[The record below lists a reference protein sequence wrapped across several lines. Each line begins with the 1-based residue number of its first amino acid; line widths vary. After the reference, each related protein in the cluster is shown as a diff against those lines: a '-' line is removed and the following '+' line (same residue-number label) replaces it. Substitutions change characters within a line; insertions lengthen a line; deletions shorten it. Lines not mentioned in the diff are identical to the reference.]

1 MVGFPNARSV
11 VVRLL
16 GSCAFLILVAVAPG
30 CSDTT
35 TTATVTA
42 ALSNVTLSTSTVVG
56 GTNVVGTV
64 ALTAIAP
71 TGGAAVTLTS
81 SSASAVVPSAV
92 TILAGSTSQSFTIAT
107 TAAAATAT
115 ITATYLTTSQTAA
128 LTVTVVTVPVLQSL
142 VLSSGVTAGGAP
154 LQGTVT
160 LTAPAP
166 AGGLTIALSSN
177 SSLAHV
183 PASVTIPSGN
193 ISQTFQVDTTGGPSP
208 VLATVIANYGGVTQT
223 AGFTIGVIALSVPV
237 ASVPGGLAVTGTV
250 SLPSPAPD
258 AGAVVALSSNSPSAI
273 VPSTVIVPPGATSQ
287 TFTINTTNA
296 PPTTTAAI
304 TASYAGASQSATL
317 TVVAYPSVVAMSCS
331 PTTPSGGAT
340 VQCTG
345 TLSGPSPAQGWKL
358 LGASSDP
365 SVTVPAIMVPPS
377 STTFQFAMTTTVV
390 TVLTTVT
397 VQLYDAQSGLPLWGQ
412 AISVTP

>member
-1 MVGFPNARSV
+1 MVGFPRFHPV
-11 VVRLL
+11 VVR
-16 GSCAFLILVAVAPG
+16 AFAACTLAALVVVVPG

-35 TTATVTA
+35 TAATVTA
-42 ALSNVTLSTSTVVG
+42 ALSNITLSTSTVVG
-56 GTNVVGTV
+56 GTSVVGTV

-81 SSASAVVPSAV
+81 SSAAAVVPSAV
-92 TILAGSTSQSFTIAT
+92 TIPAGSTSLSFAIT
-107 TAAAATAT
+107 TTPVAATDT
-115 ITATYLTTSQTAA
+115 ITATYLATSQAA
-128 LTVTVVTVPVLQSL
+128 TLTVTVVTVPVLQSL

-166 AGGLTIALSSN
+166 AGGLTISLSSN
-177 SSLAHV
+177 NALAHV

-193 ISQTFQVDTTGGPSP
+193 ISQTFQIDTTGGPSP
-208 VLATVIANYGGVTQT
+208 VLATIIANYGGVTQT

-237 ASVPGGLAVTGTV
+237 ASVPGGLAVTGTI
-250 SLPSPAPD
+250 SLPAPAPGGGT
-258 AGAVVALSSNSPSAI
+258 AVALSSNSPSAS
-273 VPSTVIVPPGATSQ
+273 VPSTVIVAPGATSQ
-287 TFTINTTNA
+287 TFTINTANA
-296 PPTTTAAI
+296 PPTTTATI
-304 TASYAGASQSATL
+304 TASYSGASQSATL
-317 TVVAYPSVVAMSCS
+317 TVVAYPSILVVSCS

-345 TLSGPSPAQGWKL
+345 TLSGPSPPQGWKL

-365 SVTVPAIMVPPS
+365 SVTVPAITVPPS
-377 STTFQFAMTTTVV
+377 STTFQFAMTTTAV

>member
-1 MVGFPNARSV
+1 MFLALVGFTSGCNTTNTPTTV
-11 VVRLL
+11 V
-16 GSCAFLILVAVAPG
+16 
-30 CSDTT
+30 
-35 TTATVTA
+35 A
-42 ALSNVTLSTSTVVG
+42 ALSNVTLSTASVVG
-56 GTNVVGTV
+56 GTTVVGTV

-71 TGGAAVTLTS
+71 TGGAAITLAS
-81 SSASAVVPSAV
+81 SSTSAVVPAAL
-92 TILAGSTSQSFTIAT
+92 TIPAGSTSQSFPISTIPAV
-107 TAAAATAT
+107 ATAT
-115 ITATYLTTSQTAA
+115 ITATYLTTSQTAT

-154 LQGTVT
+154 VQGTVT

-166 AGGLTIALSSN
+166 TGGLTIALSTN
-177 SSLAHV
+177 NALAHV
-183 PASVTIPSGN
+183 PATVTIPSGN
-193 ISQTFQVDTTGGPSP
+193 ISQTFQVDTTGGPST

-250 SLPSPAPD
+250 SLPSPAPGG
-258 AGAVVALSSNSPSAI
+258 GAVVALSSNSPNAM
-273 VPSTVIVPPGATSQ
+273 VPATVIVTPGATSQ

-304 TASYAGASQSATL
+304 TATYAGASQSATL
-317 TVVAYPSVVAMSCS
+317 TVVAYPSIVVVSCS

-358 LGASSDP
+358 VGASSDP
-365 SVTVPAIMVPPS
+365 SVTVPAITVPPS
-377 STTFQFAMTTTVV
+377 STTFQFAMTTTAV